1 MLREL
6 TFILSNFIMSIKIPS
21 SQKASDFQH
30 ENHDPPSGPFT
41 FLARAG
47 VSLVAPHL
55 HLPLPAGPRP
65 PARRWG
71 SPAAAAFQV
80 SPGNNSGGALQGNN
94 SCIIY
99 ATSCFWEVD
108 FFQMG
113 IWCSLGECACDE
125 ASSAVSMGLLTL
137 LCLRRTSSYT
147 WYQVLFFYCAFFFFF
162 LEKFF
167 LK

>member
-1 MLREL
+1 MPWKTNSFLKAKKKKNPKQNRNPQGGREHVGMLREL
-6 TFILSNFIMSIKIPS
+6 TFILSNFIMSIKITS

-30 ENHDPPSGPFT
+30 ENHYPPSGPFT
-41 FLARAG
+41 FLAWAG

-99 ATSCFWEVD
+99 ATSCF
-108 FFQMG
+108 
-113 IWCSLGECACDE
+113 
-125 ASSAVSMGLLTL
+125 
-137 LCLRRTSSYT
+137 
-147 WYQVLFFYCAFFFFF
+147 
-162 LEKFF
+162 
-167 LK
+167 

>member
-1 MLREL
+1 MPWKTNIFLKAKEKKNPKQNKNPQGGREHVGMLREL

-30 ENHDPPSGPFT
+30 KNHYPPSGPFT

-99 ATSCFWEVD
+99 ATSCF
-108 FFQMG
+108 
-113 IWCSLGECACDE
+113 
-125 ASSAVSMGLLTL
+125 
-137 LCLRRTSSYT
+137 
-147 WYQVLFFYCAFFFFF
+147 
-162 LEKFF
+162 
-167 LK
+167 

>member
-1 MLREL
+1 MPWKTNIFLKAKEKKNPKQNKNPQGGREHVGMLREL

-41 FLARAG
+41 FLAWAG

-99 ATSCFWEVD
+99 ATSCF
-108 FFQMG
+108 
-113 IWCSLGECACDE
+113 
-125 ASSAVSMGLLTL
+125 
-137 LCLRRTSSYT
+137 
-147 WYQVLFFYCAFFFFF
+147 
-162 LEKFF
+162 
-167 LK
+167 

>member
-1 MLREL
+1 MPWKTNIFLKAKEKKNPKQNKNPQGGREHVGMLREL

-30 ENHDPPSGPFT
+30 ENHYPPSGPFT

-99 ATSCFWEVD
+99 ATSCF
-108 FFQMG
+108 
-113 IWCSLGECACDE
+113 
-125 ASSAVSMGLLTL
+125 
-137 LCLRRTSSYT
+137 
-147 WYQVLFFYCAFFFFF
+147 
-162 LEKFF
+162 
-167 LK
+167 

>member
-1 MLREL
+1 
-6 TFILSNFIMSIKIPS
+6 MSIKIPS

-30 ENHDPPSGPFT
+30 ENHYPPSGPFT
-41 FLARAG
+41 FLAWAG

-113 IWCSLGECACDE
+113 NMMQFGWVCMWWGQLCCFHGAPDPSVPETNLQLHLIPGTFL
-125 ASSAVSMGLLTL
+125 L
-137 LCLRRTSSYT
+137 LCL
-147 WYQVLFFYCAFFFFF
+147 FFFFPRKVF
-162 LEKFF
+162 PQITSWG
-167 LK
+167 